1 MQLTRPSSSKEISTT
16 GGREDP
22 ASLPSLLEFQSPTAA
37 IIALPLPAM
46 ARGTIWAITSMWAC
60 MMAIIALYP
69 IEVVVTTVGK
79 VSSQDQPIVLSP
91 VETSVVKKIF
101 VGENEVVKKGDL
113 LAELD
118 PTFPAADKA
127 SLEGDIKSLTAETS
141 RLQAEIEKRP
151 FAYTGL
157 EPTMALQAALYAQRQ
172 ATFNYTYE
180 NYSQQLAGLQ
190 ALIDRSK
197 SDADGFRLR
206 LGSAKDIEGLR
217 KELERLQVGARLNT
231 LQAED
236 YRAEMQRSLDNAL
249 QTIGN
254 AQGNMEAM
262 RAQRDAFVQQWYAD
276 AAQKLSDDAKLLQEA
291 KESLKKADL
300 RTQMVEMRA
309 TEDAT
314 VLSVAKVSTGT
325 VLNPG
330 DEFISM
336 VPLGSPL
343 EIQAYLA
350 GNDQGWLQVGE
361 SAVLKFDTFPYIK
374 YRYGRWHGEV
384 CQSRQLSEQQ
394 QCRFAGRHGPVAA
407 NGADP
412 DIIGG
417 QPTFTTDRSAE
428 HLAGLPCPHLDR
440 SAQPSACAGGFP
452 AVAGHAGDG
461 RRDGRPPHHTRIPA
475 QPDAAARRRGDAGAM
490 IVACVAQGGPA
501 SDEYR

>member
-22 ASLPSLLEFQSPTAA
+22 ASVPSLLEFQSPTAA

-60 MMAIIALYP
+60 FMAIVALYP
-69 IEVVVTTVGK
+69 IEVVVTTIGK

-91 VETSVVKKIF
+91 VETSVIKKIF

-113 LAELD
+113 LAQLD

-151 FAYTGL
+151 FTYTGL
-157 EPTMALQAALYAQRQ
+157 EPNMALQAALYAQRQ
-172 ATFNYTYE
+172 ATFKYTYE
-180 NYSQQLAGLQ
+180 NYSQQIAGLQ

-197 SDADGFRLR
+197 SDADGFRQR

-249 QTIGN
+249 QTITN

-276 AAQKLSDDAKLLQEA
+276 AAQKLSDDAKLLQES

-309 TEDAT
+309 PEDAT

-330 DEFISM
+330 DEFITM
-336 VPLGSPL
+336 IPLGSPL

-361 SAVLKFDTFPYIK
+361 SAVLKFDTFPYIRFGTAVGTVRFVSPDS
-374 YRYGRWHGEV
+374 YPSNSAAGSLVGTGLSP
-384 CQSRQLSEQQ
+384 QSGATPIASAVSQLSPPIVAPNSQPVFLVRISIDQ
-394 QCRFAGRHGPVAA
+394 LNLRHVPADFRLLPGMPVTADVTVGRRT
-407 NGADP
+407 
-412 DIIGG
+412 ILEY
-417 QPTFTTDRSAE
+417 F
-428 HLAGLPCPHLDR
+428 LDR
-440 SAQPSACAGGFP
+440 VLPLG
-452 AVAGHAGDG
+452 VE
-461 RRDGRPPHHTRIPA
+461 
-475 QPDAAARRRGDAGAM
+475 AM
-490 IVACVAQGGPA
+490 REP
-501 SDEYR
+501 